1 MIIRSRREFLSTC
14 TSCVAYGLLAQWPA
28 TAFSQDG
35 NTQRGRVHPEHARYY
50 TNLNAET
57 TQCLLCPNRCIRTP
71 GTRGRCNAREN
82 RHGEYVSLVYNAPC
96 LIELDQIEKLP
107 LYHFVPGE
115 SVFSIA
121 TAGCNLSCKYCQ
133 NWQFSQ
139 KPPYETENY
148 FLTPQEVV
156 QKADGAGCR
165 IIAFFYT
172 EPVVYFEY
180 MVDIAKAAKRRGMR
194 SVMVSAGYINDEPL
208 REILSLVDG
217 VTFGFKGF
225 NDQYYTDVVGG
236 RLEHVLHTLELL
248 EKSNVWYEMV
258 NLIVPTLNDNPDDIK
273 GLCHWIKS
281 NLGADR
287 PLHFTRFV
295 PEFQLRNLPIT
306 SQRTLEEARNIGFE
320 EGLSYVYA
328 GNMPGH
334 EGNNTYCPRCKQ
346 ILVQRIGVKMK
357 KNSLKRGGCP
367 SCGLSQAGRW
377 T

>member
-1 MIIRSRREFLSTC
+1 MILRSRREFLSTC
-14 TSCVAYGLLAQWPA
+14 TSCVAYGLLTQGPARAFAQE
-28 TAFSQDG
+28 G
-35 NTQRGRVHPEHARYY
+35 NTQRGRIRPERARYY
-50 TNLNAET
+50 TNLDPET
-57 TQCLLCPNRCIRTP
+57 TQCLLCPNRCIRKP

-82 RHGEYVSLVYNAPC
+82 RGGEYVSLVYNAPC
-96 LIELDQIEKLP
+96 LIQLDKIEKLP
-107 LYHFVPGE
+107 LYHFAPGE

-156 QKADGAGCR
+156 QKAVDGGCKT
-165 IIAFFYT
+165 IAFFYT

-180 MVDIAKAAKRRGMR
+180 MVDIAKAARRRGMR

-208 REILSLVDG
+208 REILAIIDG

-236 RLEHVLHTLELL
+236 KREHVLHTLELL

-258 NLIVPTLNDNPDDIK
+258 NLIVPTLNDNPDDIR
-273 GLCHWIKS
+273 GLCGWIKS

-295 PEFQLRNLPIT
+295 PEFQLRNLPMT
-306 SQRTLEEARNIGFE
+306 SQRTLEEARKIGFE
-320 EGLSYVYA
+320 AGLSYVYA

-334 EGNNTYCPRCKQ
+334 EGNNTYCPHCRQ
-346 ILVQRIGVKMK
+346 VLIQRIGVKMK
-357 KNSLKRGGCP
+357 KNNLKRERCP
-367 SCGLSQAGRW
+367 SCGSSQAGRW
-377 T
+377 A